1 MSKAPAPAVKEP
13 DRLSSLPHDLVSLVL
28 DAVSEHD
35 MRSLAVVSSNL
46 SQTAHRARVGLTER
60 AAGP

>member
-1 MSKAPAPAVKEP
+1 M
-13 DRLSSLPHDLVSLVL
+13 L

-46 SQTAHRARVGLTER
+46 SQTAHRAKRRARIGLAER
-60 AAGP
+60 APLDHD